1 LELGIGNLPA
11 AVIFDMDGVLADTEP
26 LHGECFVRAFAGFGI
41 EATLEEYRQAVTIG
55 GLTVR
60 DYFLSLDG
68 DPSDW
73 DRVKAIKDAA
83 LQEAIKERQALLPG
97 VLRLLDALRSARIP
111 TAIATSARRKSLDI
125 VIDRLGLRSYFDIT
139 VTKDEAEAE
148 KPDPGLY
155 LMAAERLGVDPKDC
169 VAIEDSPR
177 GVIAAT
183 RAGMKCIAVPTPS
196 TADGDFSPA
205 TLVVR
210 SLEDI
215 DLKTLRNL
223 L

>member
-1 LELGIGNLPA
+1 MGNEGKPPG

-26 LHGECFVRAFAGFGI
+26 LHGECFIRAFAGFGI
-41 EATLEEYRQAVTIG
+41 ETTLEQYRQAVTLG
-55 GLTVR
+55 GSTVR
-60 DYFLSLDG
+60 DYFLTLGG

-73 DRVKAIKDAA
+73 DRVKAIKDAS
-83 LQEAIKERQALLPG
+83 LLEVIDQKQALLPG
-97 VLRLLDALRSARIP
+97 VMRLLNLLRSAGIP
-111 TAIATSARRKSLDI
+111 TAIATSARRISLDI
-125 VIDRLGLRSYFDIT
+125 VIDCLGLRPYFDVT

-155 LMAAERLGVDPKDC
+155 LMAAERLGLDPNDC

-177 GVIAAT
+177 GVVAAT

-205 TLVVR
+205 TLIVR

-215 DLKTLRNL
+215 DIETLCNL